1 MKKEFNTTGSCNPEW
16 HYMVDTSAKL
26 AKIEEYIDDGLYFT
40 INRARQFGKTTTL
53 KALYRK
59 LLDSKR

>member
-1 MKKEFNTTGSCNPEW
+1 MRKRFNTTGSCNPEW

-40 INRARQFGKTTTL
+40 INRARQL
-53 KALYRK
+53 ERQQ
-59 LLDSKR
+59 R